1 MLNAV
6 RHSTNAVRRSAHRVK
21 ETARAVTL
29 PQSTSVF
36 KALKAKAARILCC
49 VSPQYQVFSVLYR
62 KLFVLEIN
70 LSGHAVHSAQ
80 SSDCVRL
87 ARSDRIFYSPLS
99 VSETSVA
106 DISTK
111 S

>member
-6 RHSTNAVRRSAHRVK
+6 RHSSNAVRRSAHRVK

-36 KALKAKAARILCC
+36 KA
-49 VSPQYQVFSVLYR
+49 FSVLYR

-87 ARSDRIFYSPLS
+87 AQSDRIFYSPLS

>member
-1 MLNAV
+1 MFCVAIDHV
-6 RHSTNAVRRSAHRVK
+6 SGFSRSGK
-21 ETARAVTL
+21 PEWKNT
-29 PQSTSVF
+29 
-36 KALKAKAARILCC
+36 
-49 VSPQYQVFSVLYR
+49 
-62 KLFVLEIN
+62 LEIN

-80 SSDCVRL
+80 STDCVRL

-99 VSETSVA
+99 FSETSVA